1 MEQTGDVKD
10 DVPAAVQ
17 TAVDDAVRRVDAMV
31 AADPDLVHGDAV
43 ETVALSLPVD
53 VAVELCEQ
61 TMQFVPDTV
70 RARLFEAENAEAFAR
85 SAAQSAEREALTQ
98 KSKQRSQRAAATRAA
113 TLAAE
118 AKAESV
124 ALKSA
129 TCPQCFQL
137 RAASGVCG
145 CD

>member
-10 DVPAAVQ
+10 DVPVAVQ
-17 TAVDDAVRRVDAMV
+17 AAVDDAVRRVDEMV

-43 ETVALSLPVD
+43 ETVALTLPVD

-70 RARLFEAENAEAFAR
+70 RARLFESENAEAFAR
-85 SAAQSAEREALTQ
+85 SAAQSAERDAQTQ

-129 TCPQCFQL
+129 TCPHCFQL

>member
-1 MEQTGDVKD
+1 VEQNGDVKE

-17 TAVDDAVRRVDAMV
+17 AAVDEAVQRVEAMV
-31 AADPDLVHGDAV
+31 AADPELVHGDAV
-43 ETVALSLPVD
+43 ESVAATLPVEA
-53 VAVELCEQ
+53 AVELCEQ

-70 RARLFEAENAEAFAR
+70 RARVFETEHAESFAR
-85 SAAQSAEREALTQ
+85 SAAQSAERDALLQ
-98 KSKQRSQRAAATRAA
+98 KSRQRSQRAAATRAA

-129 TCPQCFQL
+129 TCPHCFQL